1 MQARL
6 HEMYIEEREK
16 NLGSG
21 IENDGMSLHAD
32 ALDPEWCHDRNKPR
46 ATMEQYVALVG
57 EDVAVNLEG
66 IARAR
71 MEKRPRQYQSDAEL
85 HQAYIQAVTVAG
97 GPGDGGAEGDAEPPT
112 EGPKVSKSFFEPLPW
127 GLTSQEDMVKVLDF
141 EHRLRLTPFAKE
153 LLALPCMKPGA
164 VDAGASPLGD
174 AESARHWRAGYAGLA
189 GATEDKHLELIG
201 IQVERMEVSHDDA
214 ELDVG
219 GAETDKQQERG
230 SDELLEGP
238 ARPASFSDQDVY
250 KTPSAYISHL
260 IASLPLEERLT
271 RDQTLFMVR
280 FAACCDDAWEDE
292 KKPPADRKV
301 HHVLLLGA
309 GGSGK
314 THVVQK
320 LVFKAVQ
327 FIWPAASKSE
337 PTLMVVASS
346 NAQAKN
352 ISTQEVK
359 ARTIH
364 NAGGVRV
371 QGFKNELLRPGQ
383 KQNILTKVWNCVR
396 VLVIEEVSMVPA
408 LWYNMLDVRSM
419 HGRSKTHDVYETTY
433 RRPHHHFGRIPIV
446 IHLCDFLQLTPTAN
460 ISLIEDVNAKNEDG
474 SYKHPEPP
482 SVEVQHAIK
491 VFGSIQHVFE
501 LRGTKRFKAGDPL
514 LDFLECMR
522 HGKRFPE
529 NRE

>member
-1 MQARL
+1 
-6 HEMYIEEREK
+6 MYIEEREK
-16 NLGSG
+16 NPGSD

-97 GPGDGGAEGDAEPPT
+97 GPGDGGAEGDAEPP
-112 EGPKVSKSFFEPLPW
+112 PS
-127 GLTSQEDMVKVLDF
+127 
-141 EHRLRLTPFAKE
+141 AKE

-219 GAETDKQQERG
+219 GAERG

-292 KKPPADRKV
+292 KKPPRGPQ
-301 HHVLLLGA
+301 GA
-309 GGSGK
+309 PC
-314 THVVQK
+314 
-320 LVFKAVQ
+320 LVA
-327 FIWPAASKSE
+327 W
-337 PTLMVVASS
+337 
-346 NAQAKN
+346 
-352 ISTQEVK
+352 
-359 ARTIH
+359 R
-364 NAGGVRV
+364 GR
-371 QGFKNELLRPGQ
+371 
-383 KQNILTKVWNCVR
+383 
-396 VLVIEEVSMVPA
+396 
-408 LWYNMLDVRSM
+408 LW
-419 HGRSKTHDVYETTY
+419 
-433 RRPHHHFGRIPIV
+433 
-446 IHLCDFLQLTPTAN
+446 
-460 ISLIEDVNAKNEDG
+460 
-474 SYKHPEPP
+474 
-482 SVEVQHAIK
+482 
-491 VFGSIQHVFE
+491 
-501 LRGTKRFKAGDPL
+501 
-514 LDFLECMR
+514 
-522 HGKRFPE
+522 
-529 NRE
+529 